1 MTMES
6 PLAGMNDK
14 QREAVL
20 ATEGPVLVMAGAG
33 SGKTRVLTH
42 RVAYL
47 IEEKNVLPWHI
58 LAITFT
64 NKAAREMKERI
75 GKLLGESANDI
86 WISTFHALCVRILR
100 RDIDKL
106 GFNTAFTIADP
117 GEQRTLM
124 KRICEELNIDTKK
137 FDPRQ
142 LLSAISNAKNAMLT
156 PDEYEKRYQD
166 PFRKMVGRTYR
177 VYQRELETNQTLDFD
192 DLIMKTIQLF
202 KTDPET
208 LKYYQDKFQ
217 YIHVDEYQD
226 TNDAQYELV
235 HMLADGYHNLCVV
248 GDADQ
253 SIYGWRGANMNNILN
268 FEKDYPDAKTI
279 MLEQNY
285 RSTQTILNAAN
296 EVIANNL
303 KRKDKNLWT
312 ENGQGDK
319 ISYYRAQSEH
329 DEAYYVVKKIQ
340 EQMREH
346 GYKYGDFAVL
356 YRTNAQSRVIEETFL
371 KSSVPYTMVGGHKF
385 YDRKEIRDILAYL
398 TLVANPNDSM
408 SFERVVNTPK
418 RGIGPTSIDKLR
430 QFASSTNSSLL
441 TATQNIMMANDIS
454 TSVRNKFDGFAQEM
468 MAIQE
473 QADALSITELTDL
486 ILDKTD
492 YRKALEAEAE
502 KSLQAQ
508 SRLDNLDEFKSVT
521 QEFDKNNADDA
532 ANAQEKL
539 TRFLTDLALVS
550 PQDDIEDQENTVTL
564 MTLHAAKG
572 LEFPVVFL
580 IGMEQSIFPMARA
593 LNNEEEE
600 EEERRLAYVG
610 ITRAQKKLFLTN
622 AMSRVLYGRI
632 QRNPESEFIDEIND
646 DLLDFDNNQ
655 SMRTPFGS
663 GRSSYNQRAATATTY
678 RSSTGH
684 HSYSSAGKRVAPKT
698 NPGTGAD
705 KQSWNAGD
713 KVKHKKW
720 GIGTVVA
727 VNGTGSDMELDIAFP
742 KEGVRRLLATF
753 APIEKVDE

>member
-1 MTMES
+1 MQS
-6 PLAGMNDK
+6 ALAGMNDK
-14 QREAVL
+14 QQEAVL
-20 ATEGPVLVMAGAG
+20 TTEGPVLVMAGAG

-75 GKLLGESANDI
+75 GKLLGENANDV
-86 WISTFHALCVRILR
+86 WVSTFHALCVRILR

-124 KRICEELNIDTKK
+124 KRICAELNIDTKK

-142 LLSAISNAKNAMLT
+142 ILSAISNAKNAMLT

-166 PFRKMVGRTYR
+166 PFRKMVGKAYR
-177 VYQRELETNQTLDFD
+177 IYQRELESNQTLDFD

-202 KTDPET
+202 KTNPET
-208 LKYYQDKFQ
+208 LHYYQNKFQ

-235 HMLADGYHNLCVV
+235 HLLADGYHNLCVV

-268 FEKDYPDAKTI
+268 FEKDYPDAHTI

-285 RSTQTILNAAN
+285 RSTQAILNAAN
-296 EVIANNL
+296 EVIANNE
-303 KRKDKNLWT
+303 KRRDKNLWT
-312 ENGQGDK
+312 ENGQGEK

-340 EQMREH
+340 EERKKN
-346 GYKYGDFAVL
+346 GYKFGDFAVL

-371 KSSVPYTMVGGHKF
+371 KSSIPYTMVGGHKF

-418 RGIGPTSIDKLR
+418 RGIGPTSVDKLR
-430 QFASSTNSSLL
+430 QFASETGTSLL
-441 TATQNIMMANDIS
+441 TATENIMSANDIS
-454 TSVRNKFDGFAQEM
+454 TSVKNKLDGFGQEM
-468 MAIQE
+468 QAIQS
-473 QADALSITELTDL
+473 QADQLSITELTDL
-486 ILDKTD
+486 ILDKTG
-492 YRKALEAEAE
+492 YRKALEAEAD

-521 QEFDKNNADDA
+521 QEFDKNNAGDA

-593 LNNEEEE
+593 LNNADEE

-610 ITRAQKKLFLTN
+610 ITRAQKKLYLTN

-632 QRNPESEFIDEIND
+632 QRNPESEFVDEID
-646 DLLDFDNNQ
+646 DNLLEFDNQQNP
-655 SMRTPFGS
+655 RTPFGS
-663 GRSSYNQRAATATTY
+663 YAQKAATATTY
-678 RSSTGH
+678 RSPRRH
-684 HSYSSAGKRVAPKT
+684 NYASAGKRVAPKT
-698 NPGTGAD
+698 NQGTGAD
-705 KQSWNAGD
+705 KESWSAGD

-753 APIEKVDE
+753 APIQKVDE